1 MIPLSTRMR
10 PDDLSGFVGQQH
22 FMYKGSLLYN
32 AIENGSFESAI
43 FFGPS
48 GSGKTTLARIVAKK
62 LDAGFVEI
70 NASQTGIKDLKALI
84 DRTRDKF
91 YGLQKESTFVYVDEI
106 HRWNKLQQDTLLNAL
121 EEGILRFIGSTT
133 ENPYFSINNAILS
146 RVRLI
151 YEFRRLSDDD
161 ILTLLERT
169 LKDRERGFGALEVS
183 YDEKAL
189 SALASISNGDARV
202 ALDALGFII
211 DNMDDDRTIDLS
223 IVEEATQRKAT
234 FYNRR
239 DDKYDLYS
247 ALQKSIRGSDPDA
260 AVHYLARLIEGGED
274 EMTIARRILVIASED
289 VGMAYPQ
296 AVSVVVSCVE
306 AAKMVGLPEARINF
320 AHAVILLASSPKS
333 NSAAVAIDEALGDL
347 SSGRYDE
354 VPDHLRDSHY
364 KGAEK
369 RGFGIGY
376 KYPHDYGGY
385 VEQQYLPD
393 NLVGANYYRPTENGS
408 EAQFKKYLER
418 IGKK

>member
-1 MIPLSTRMR
+1 MR

-48 GSGKTTLARIVAKK
+48 GSGQTTLARIVAKK

-84 DRTRDKF
+84 DRARDKF

-289 VGMAYPQ
+289 IGMAYPQ

>member
-1 MIPLSTRMR
+1 MR

-70 NASQTGIKDLKALI
+70 NASATGIKELKALI
-84 DRTRDKF
+84 DRARDKF

-161 ILTLLERT
+161 IMMLLLRT
-169 LKDRERGFGALEVS
+169 LNDSEKGFGALDVA

-211 DNMDDDRTIDLS
+211 DNMDDDRKIDMK

-234 FYNRR
+234 FYDRR
-239 DDKYDLYS
+239 EDKYDLYS

-260 AVHYLARLIEGGED
+260 AIHYLARLIEGGED

-320 AHAVILLASSPKS
+320 AQAVILLASSPKS
-333 NSAAVAIDEALGDL
+333 NSAAVAIDEALADL
-347 SSGRYDE
+347 KSGRYDE

-364 KGAEK
+364 SGAEK

-393 NLVGANYYRPTENGS
+393 NLIDANYYRPTENGS
-408 EAQFKKYLER
+408 ESQFKKYLER

>member
-84 DRTRDKF
+84 DRARDKF

-169 LKDRERGFGALEVS
+169 LKDKERGFGALDVS

>member
-1 MIPLSTRMR
+1 MR

-32 AIENGSFESAI
+32 AIEKGSFESAI

-70 NASQTGIKDLKALI
+70 NASATGIKELKALI
-84 DRTRDKF
+84 DRARDKF
-91 YGLQKESTFVYVDEI
+91 YGLQKKSTFVYVDEI

-161 ILTLLERT
+161 IMTLLLRT
-169 LKDRERGFGALEVS
+169 LNDSEKGFGALDVA

-211 DNMDDDRTIDLS
+211 DNMDDDRKIDMK

-234 FYNRR
+234 FYDRR
-239 DDKYDLYS
+239 EDKYDLYS

-260 AVHYLARLIEGGED
+260 AIHYLARLIEGGED

-320 AHAVILLASSPKS
+320 AQAVILLASSPKS
-333 NSAAVAIDEALGDL
+333 NSAAVAIDEALADL
-347 SSGRYDE
+347 KSGRYDE

-364 KGAEK
+364 SGAEK

-393 NLVGANYYRPTENGS
+393 NLIDANYYRPTENGS
-408 EAQFKKYLER
+408 ESQFKKYLER

>member
-1 MIPLSTRMR
+1 MR

-84 DRTRDKF
+84 DRARDKF

-169 LKDRERGFGALEVS
+169 LKDRERGFGALDVS

>member
-1 MIPLSTRMR
+1 MR

-70 NASQTGIKDLKALI
+70 NASATGIKELKALI
-84 DRTRDKF
+84 DRARDKF

-161 ILTLLERT
+161 IMTLLLRT
-169 LKDRERGFGALEVS
+169 LNDSEKGFGALDVA

-211 DNMDDDRTIDLS
+211 DNMDDDRKIDMK

-234 FYNRR
+234 FYDRR
-239 DDKYDLYS
+239 EDKYDLYS

-260 AVHYLARLIEGGED
+260 AIHYLARLIEGGED

-320 AHAVILLASSPKS
+320 AQAVILLASSPKS
-333 NSAAVAIDEALGDL
+333 NSAAVAIDEALTDL
-347 SSGRYDE
+347 KSGRYDE

-364 KGAEK
+364 SGAEK

-393 NLVGANYYRPTENGS
+393 NLIDANYYRPTENGS
-408 EAQFKKYLER
+408 ESQFKKYLER

>member
-1 MIPLSTRMR
+1 MR

-48 GSGKTTLARIVAKK
+48 GTGKTTLARIVAKK

-70 NASQTGIKDLKALI
+70 NASSTGIKELKALI
-84 DRTRDKF
+84 DRARDKF

-161 ILTLLERT
+161 ILTLLMRT
-169 LKDRERGFGALEVS
+169 LEDREKGFGALEVS
-183 YDEKAL
+183 YDEKAIR
-189 SALASISNGDARV
+189 ALAGMANGDARV
-202 ALDALGFII
+202 ALDSLGFII
-211 DNMDDDRTIDLS
+211 DNMDDERSIDLE

-234 FYNRR
+234 FYDRQ

-260 AVHYLARLIEGGED
+260 AIHYLARLIEGGED
-274 EMTIARRILVIASED
+274 EMTIARRLLVIASED
-289 VGMAYPQ
+289 IGMAYPQ

-320 AHAVILLASSPKS
+320 AQAVILLASSPKS
-333 NSAAVAIDEALGDL
+333 NTAAMAVDEALADL
-347 SSGRYDE
+347 ASHRTAE
-354 VPDHLRDSHY
+354 IPPHLRDSHY
-364 KGAEK
+364 KGAK
-369 RGFGIGY
+369 DRGFGIGY

-385 VEQQYLPD
+385 VEQQYMPD
-393 NLVGANYYRPTENGS
+393 DFEGASYYKPTENGS
-408 EAQFKKYLER
+408 EAQFKRYLER

>member
-1 MIPLSTRMR
+1 MR

-84 DRTRDKF
+84 DRARDKF

-151 YEFRRLSDDD
+151 YEFRRLTDDD
-161 ILTLLERT
+161 IMTLLERT
-169 LKDRERGFGALEVS
+169 LKDKERGFGALDVS

>member
-1 MIPLSTRMR
+1 MR

-84 DRTRDKF
+84 DRARDKF

-289 VGMAYPQ
+289 IGMAYPQ

>member
-1 MIPLSTRMR
+1 MR

-70 NASQTGIKDLKALI
+70 NASATGIKELKALI
-84 DRTRDKF
+84 DRARDKF

-161 ILTLLERT
+161 IMTLLLRT
-169 LKDRERGFGALEVS
+169 LNDSEKGFGALDVA

-211 DNMDDDRTIDLS
+211 DNMDDDRKIDMK

-234 FYNRR
+234 FYDRR
-239 DDKYDLYS
+239 EDKYDLYS

-260 AVHYLARLIEGGED
+260 AIHYLARLIEGGED

-320 AHAVILLASSPKS
+320 AQAVILLASSPKS
-333 NSAAVAIDEALGDL
+333 NSAAVAIDEALADL
-347 SSGRYDE
+347 KSGRYDE

-364 KGAEK
+364 SGAEK

-393 NLVGANYYRPTENGS
+393 NLIDANYYRPTENGS
-408 EAQFKKYLER
+408 ESQFKKYLER

>member
-1 MIPLSTRMR
+1 M
-10 PDDLSGFVGQQH
+10 
-22 FMYKGSLLYN
+22 
-32 AIENGSFESAI
+32 
-43 FFGPS
+43 
-48 GSGKTTLARIVAKK
+48 
-62 LDAGFVEI
+62 
-70 NASQTGIKDLKALI
+70 
-84 DRTRDKF
+84 
-91 YGLQKESTFVYVDEI
+91 
-106 HRWNKLQQDTLLNAL
+106 
-121 EEGILRFIGSTT
+121 RFIGSTT

-223 IVEEATQRKAT
+223 VVEEATQRKAT

>member
-1 MIPLSTRMR
+1 MR

-84 DRTRDKF
+84 DRARDKF

-169 LKDRERGFGALEVS
+169 LKDKERGFGALDVS

>member
-1 MIPLSTRMR
+1 M
-10 PDDLSGFVGQQH
+10 
-22 FMYKGSLLYN
+22 
-32 AIENGSFESAI
+32 
-43 FFGPS
+43 
-48 GSGKTTLARIVAKK
+48 
-62 LDAGFVEI
+62 
-70 NASQTGIKDLKALI
+70 
-84 DRTRDKF
+84 
-91 YGLQKESTFVYVDEI
+91 
-106 HRWNKLQQDTLLNAL
+106 
-121 EEGILRFIGSTT
+121 
-133 ENPYFSINNAILS
+133 
-146 RVRLI
+146 
-151 YEFRRLSDDD
+151 
-161 ILTLLERT
+161 
-169 LKDRERGFGALEVS
+169 
-183 YDEKAL
+183 
-189 SALASISNGDARV
+189 
-202 ALDALGFII
+202 GFII